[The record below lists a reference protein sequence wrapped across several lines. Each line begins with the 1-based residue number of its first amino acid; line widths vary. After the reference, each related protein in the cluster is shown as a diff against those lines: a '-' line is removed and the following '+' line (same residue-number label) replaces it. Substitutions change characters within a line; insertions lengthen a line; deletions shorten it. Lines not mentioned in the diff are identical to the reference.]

1 MTSKQPLL
9 NERRGRSRLLPPRF
23 WGHRRCWGWVGTLI
37 LASGAVMA
45 ASDTKPLPAPVE
57 TAAAGAPVSTA
68 AAAPPPAGNA
78 PPAPAEEA
86 PTFDILNYQ
95 VDGNSVLD
103 VESVEM
109 AVYPFLGP
117 GKRIEDVEK
126 ARQALEA
133 AYRGKGYPTV
143 VVDIPEQDVQAGV
156 VKLKVV
162 EGSVEYLGVTGAR
175 YYSQGKILD
184 GIPALAEGKVPY
196 MPAVQQQMA
205 NLAKESP
212 DRVITPVFRA
222 GSTPGKTE
230 VELKVK
236 DEMPLHASVEING
249 RNTEDTTRTRLV
261 NSIRYDNLWQKF
273 HSASLQYQV
282 SPQNTDEVQVWSGT
296 YLMPTGWRDSKLAM
310 YGIGISS
317 NTELGAA
324 VGGTAV
330 VGTGDIF
337 GFRFIKPLPEFK
349 SLLHSL
355 VVGLDY
361 KKFDQSVTL
370 IGQDTGSTPI
380 DYMPLVVSYDGTIR
394 ADTFTTTLTTAGHLG
409 IRGVGSTA
417 QQFDDRRFGAKP
429 NFFYFTSEFK
439 HQHELPYDM
448 LAVARAGGQ
457 ISDQPLISNEQ
468 YAVGG
473 MQSVRGYYQTQQ
485 LGDSGVNLSFEL
497 QSPRLLPSEWET
509 VDYLRA
515 LTFFDWGYLWI
526 EDPLPTNPSWYHLA
540 ATGVGLRS
548 QIMKHFIGELDW
560 GYPFNR
566 QGTVTRG
573 HQRID
578 FRLMYE
584 F

>member
-1 MTSKQPLL
+1 MAILL
-9 NERRGRSRLLPPRF
+9 GSQM
-23 WGHRRCWGWVGTLI
+23 VI
-37 LASGAVMA
+37 A
-45 ASDTKPLPAPVE
+45 ASESKPTPVPVADEARHTESAITAQGPINTPALSPV
-57 TAAAGAPVSTA
+57 
-68 AAAPPPAGNA
+68 
-78 PPAPAEEA
+78 EEA
-86 PTFDILNYQ
+86 PTFDIFNYQ

-103 VESVEM
+103 VELVEM
-109 AVYPFLGP
+109 AVYPYLGP

-143 VVDIPEQDVQAGV
+143 VVDIPEQDVQAGI

-162 EGSVEYLGVTGAR
+162 EGSVEYLDVTGAR
-175 YYSQGKILD
+175 YYSQGKILE
-184 GIPALAEGKVPY
+184 GIPALAKGKVPY
-196 MPAVQQQMA
+196 MPAVQAQMVS
-205 NLAKESP
+205 LAKESP

-236 DEMPLHASVEING
+236 DEFPLHASVEING

-261 NSIRYDNLWQKF
+261 SSIRYDNLWQKF

-282 SPQNTDEVQVWSGT
+282 SPQNSDEVQVWSGT
-296 YLMPTGWRDSKLAM
+296 YVMPTGWKDSRLAM

-317 NTELGAA
+317 NTELGAT

-337 GFRFIKPLPEFK
+337 GFRFIKPLPEYK
-349 SLLHSL
+349 SLLHSV

-361 KKFDQSVTL
+361 KNFDQSVTL
-370 IGQDTGSTPI
+370 VGEDTGSTPI

-394 ADTFTTTLTTAGHLG
+394 GETFTTTLATAGHLG
-409 IRGVGSTA
+409 IRGIGSNT
-417 QQFDDRRFGAKP
+417 QQFDEKRLGARP
-429 NFFYFTSEFK
+429 DFFYFTTEFK
-439 HQHELPYDM
+439 HQHELPYDL
-448 LAVARAGGQ
+448 LAVTRAGGQ

-497 QSPRLLPSEWET
+497 QSPRLLPAEWET

-515 LTFFDWGYLWI
+515 LTFFDWGYLWV
-526 EDPLPTNPSWYHLA
+526 EDPLPTNPSYYHLA
-540 ATGVGLRS
+540 STGVGLRS